1 MYVYDPELNV
11 GVNLRSMTNY
21 ANLFLPKGKVLAAF
35 AGAALGGGARVV
47 AVLAALRDVAHDA
60 QQGAEEDGREDKMN
74 VTTKRCCTAAAETAR
89 EVASSACC
97 SWRGKAAAPLRD
109 CSRQRHR
116 T

>member
-1 MYVYDPELNV
+1 MYDLGLNV
-11 GVNLRSMTNY
+11 KVNLHSMTNY
-21 ANLFLPKGKVLAAF
+21 ANLFFAQGEGVGSF

-47 AVLAALRDVAHDA
+47 AVMAALHDVAHDA
-60 QQGAEEDGREDKMN
+60 EQGAEEDGREDKTN

-89 EVASSACC
+89 EVASLACC